1 LFLNDDEMSD
11 FIKKKNM
18 SNPEIKGMLADIKQI
33 LQEVKKQKEL
43 GGVRGF
49 AESSINGGALSDYDS
64 TSIK

>member
-1 LFLNDDEMSD
+1 MFLNDEEMSD

-33 LQEVKKQKEL
+33 LQEVKKQKEM

-49 AESSINGGALSDYDS
+49 AESSIHGGALSDYDS